1 MAFKH
6 IISFNL
12 ENKTVG
18 GVENYPHFRIKET
31 EMEKN
36 LKKLSL
42 STWNYLKQG
51 KPNVFQEIIKGKTNL

>member
-31 EMEKN
+31 EMEK
-36 LKKLSL
+36 
-42 STWNYLKQG
+42 
-51 KPNVFQEIIKGKTNL
+51 I

>member
-18 GVENYPHFRIKET
+18 VENYPSDKET
-31 EMEKN
+31 EMEKFE
-36 LKKLSL
+36 KIIFDHMELS
-42 STWNYLKQG
+42 
-51 KPNVFQEIIKGKTNL
+51 EARKTQCFSRK